1 MVSPEHLSGEN
12 ALSQE
17 QEGVS
22 GPGHDVGR
30 AGAADS
36 IPFGAGVAALTRLYL
51 EDQKSLRGL
60 PDILV
65 VFKLAVG
72 P

>member
-1 MVSPEHLSGEN
+1 MVSSEHLSGEN
-12 ALSQE
+12 AQGQE

-22 GPGHDVGR
+22 GYGVGR

-36 IPFGAGVAALTRLYL
+36 ILLWAGVAALTRLYL
-51 EDQKSLRGL
+51 EGQMSLRGL
-60 PDILV
+60 PDILA